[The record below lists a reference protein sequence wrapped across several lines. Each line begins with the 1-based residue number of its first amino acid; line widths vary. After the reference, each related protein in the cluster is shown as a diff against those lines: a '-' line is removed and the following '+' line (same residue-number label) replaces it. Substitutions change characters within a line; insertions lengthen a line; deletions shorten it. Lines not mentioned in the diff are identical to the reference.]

1 LTDNKI
7 RQIGFQLR
15 GNIMK
20 NKVLTFEEWCG
31 QAAPFQ
37 CMPYEVHGL
46 EVTSG
51 MQYPLPD
58 KVNCA
63 ARQGESPPGERRS
76 SGGEG
81 ALGYRESPVGEPV
94 RIGNIDKHALDE
106 PCFAARTPDQKE
118 VYITDRLERAECW
131 LWEQLTGRTCPLR
144 ECELAPAP
152 PGYRAGVYPFAR
164 AAECDGTRKI
174 GEKWVVLLT
183 CLTDLVPEQ
192 VETIFN
198 DQIGA
203 MDGFGDAMWL
213 NFAAIDR
220 IWPNKY
226 FRQFQD
232 NGAALYKHDAMWQL
246 LMLKSD

>member
-1 LTDNKI
+1 
-7 RQIGFQLR
+7 
-15 GNIMK
+15 MK

-58 KVNCA
+58 
-63 ARQGESPPGERRS
+63 
-76 SGGEG
+76 
-81 ALGYRESPVGEPV
+81 PVDELHRLEPV

-152 PGYRAGVYPFAR
+152 PGYLAGTYPFDCAAR
-164 AAECDGTRKI
+164 GNGTRKI

-192 VETIFN
+192 VEAIFN

-232 NGAALYKHDAMWQL
+232 NGMALYKHDAMWQL